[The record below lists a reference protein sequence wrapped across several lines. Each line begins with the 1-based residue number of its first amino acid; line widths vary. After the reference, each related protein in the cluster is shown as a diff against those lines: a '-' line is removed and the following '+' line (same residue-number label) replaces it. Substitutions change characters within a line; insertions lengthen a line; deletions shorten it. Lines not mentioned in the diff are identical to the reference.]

1 MSARHGFAV
10 RPQIASHWLYAFA
23 AIAILTAAGCT
34 GQSAR
39 FYTELSQPGR
49 LAGGSPV
56 YNFGSSIGSVA
67 SVNRLADGNSG
78 VAFDVNRADAS
89 AIRRDSIMVLH
100 DDPAG
105 ASLDVMN
112 ADPSSP
118 PASPGTQIDGASNQN
133 DANML
138 IAAKN
143 VAATAPAIA
152 MMLSATG
159 SGGAASVNTSPAWL
173 LLQQQMIALQSQYL
187 MAGMRNATV
196 AAQQLQQI
204 TQNAAALE
212 RQLLAAGHSAEAE
225 RLRRQIEALSRALTT
240 PPAGMTPSFGAPP
253 ASGATPPAATPP
265 STLVIPPAR

>member
-1 MSARHGFAV
+1 MSVRHGFAV
-10 RPQIASHWLYAFA
+10 RPRFTARWFRAFA
-23 AIAILTAAGCT
+23 AIAIFAAAGCA

-39 FYTELSQPGR
+39 FYTELSQRGR
-49 LAGGSPV
+49 LANGSPV
-56 YNFGSSIGSVA
+56 YNLGSAIGSVA
-67 SVNRLADGNSG
+67 SVNPLADGNSG
-78 VAFDVNRADAS
+78 VAFDVNRTDAS

-112 ADPSSP
+112 SDPSSP

-143 VAATAPAIA
+143 LAATAPAMA

-159 SGGAASVNTSPAWL
+159 SGGAAIMNASPAWL
-173 LLQQQMIALQSQYL
+173 ILQQQMAALQSQYL
-187 MAGMRNATV
+187 MTGMRNATV

-204 TQNAAALE
+204 NQNAAALE

-225 RLRRQIEALSRALTT
+225 RLRRQIEALSRTLTM
-240 PPAGMTPSFGAPP
+240 PPSGMTPSFGAPP
-253 ASGATPPAATPP
+253 AYGSTAPPAAPP
-265 STLVIPPAR
+265 STLVIPPAH